1 MTMRLRFA
9 PSPTG
14 QLHVG
19 NARTALFNWLLA
31 HGKDGTFVLR
41 IEDTD
46 SERSSRESETSIL
59 EDLRWL
65 GLDWDEGPDVDGLH
79 GPYRQSERLHLYASY
94 ANELIA
100 GGHAYYCFCSPAK
113 LESDR
118 QANLAAGR
126 PPRYAGTCR
135 ELAPEETGARME
147 AGERPVIRFKV
158 PPGVEVSFQDLVRGE
173 VTFNTDVIG
182 DPVLV
187 RSDGRPA
194 YNFAVVVDDALM
206 EITHVIRG
214 EDHIS
219 NTPRQL
225 LLYQSLG
232 FSPPQFAHLALVM
245 GPDHTPLSK
254 RHGATS
260 VAEFRLRGFLPEAL
274 VNYLALIGWSPG
286 AAADDPGTIE
296 EILPVD
302 ELARRF
308 RIEDVGHSAGIFD
321 VEKLSWMNR
330 QYMKAASAGRIA
342 AESIRYF
349 IARGYVKR
357 RTDEA
362 LEFIGSLLPMAVGS
376 VDRLEEIPERL
387 QFLFDFNPAASL
399 QQADV
404 AHVLEQRGARD
415 VILALPAAIEAPLVD
430 KEAFRAAAA
439 RVREKTGMKGKALFH
454 PIRVALTG
462 SDGGPELDLAVPAI
476 DRGATL
482 SSNAGVAKIVG
493 CRERAQL
500 FAKAIG

>member
-1 MTMRLRFA
+1 MRLRFA

-31 HGKDGTFVLR
+31 HGHDGTLILR

-46 SERSSRESETSIL
+46 AERSTRESEAGIL
-59 EDLRWL
+59 EDLRWM
-65 GLDWDEGPDVDGLH
+65 GLHWDEGPDIGGPH

-94 ANELIA
+94 ANELI
-100 GGHAYYCFCSPAK
+100 GGGQAYYCFCPPSK
-113 LESDR
+113 LEKDR
-118 QANLAAGR
+118 KEDLAAGR
-126 PPRYAGTCR
+126 PPKYHGTCR
-135 ELAPEETGARME
+135 DIPIEDARARIE
-147 AGERPVIRFKV
+147 AAERPVIRFRV
-158 PPGVEVSFQDLVRGE
+158 PPSAEVSFADLVRGE

-187 RSDGRPA
+187 RSDGRPQ

-206 EITHVIRG
+206 EVTHVIRG

-225 LLYQSLG
+225 LLYRALG
-232 FSPPQFAHLALVM
+232 FTPPQFAHLALVM

-286 AAADDPGTIE
+286 ASVDDPDTNDE
-296 EILPVD
+296 LLPVA

-308 RIEDVGHSAGIFD
+308 AIEDVGHSAGIFD
-321 VEKLSWMNR
+321 IEKLSWMNR
-330 QYMKAASAGRIA
+330 HYMKVAAPGRIA

-349 IARGYVKR
+349 IARGYVRR
-357 RTDEA
+357 RTDDAVEYMT
-362 LEFIGSLLPMAVGS
+362 SLLPMAVGS

-387 QFLFDFNPAASL
+387 QFLFEFDPAAAL
-399 QQADV
+399 HQADV
-404 AHVLEQRGARD
+404 THVLEQRGARE
-415 VILALPAAIEAPLVD
+415 VIAALPDAIQAPLTD

-454 PIRVALTG
+454 PIRVVLTG

-476 DRGATL
+476 DRGAEL
-482 SSNAGVAKIVG
+482 PRSAGVALVLG
-493 CRERAQL
+493 CRERAEM
-500 FAKAIG
+500 FARPLR

>member
-1 MTMRLRFA
+1 MRVRFA

-31 HGKDGTFVLR
+31 HGHDGTLILR

-46 SERSSRESETSIL
+46 AERSTRESETGIL

-65 GLDWDEGPDVDGLH
+65 GLHWDEGPDIGGPH

-94 ANELIA
+94 ANELLAA
-100 GGHAYYCFCSPAK
+100 GYAYYCFCAPAK

-118 QANLAAGR
+118 RADLAASR
-126 PPRYAGTCR
+126 PPKYHGTCR
-135 ELAPEETGARME
+135 GISLEDARGRIE
-147 AGERPVIRFKV
+147 AGERPVVRFRV
-158 PPGVEVSFQDLVRGE
+158 PDSSEISFADLVRGE
-173 VTFNTDVIG
+173 VTFSTDVIG

-187 RSDGRPA
+187 RSDGRPQ

-206 EITHVIRG
+206 EVTHVIRG

-225 LLYQSLG
+225 LLYRALG
-232 FSPPQFAHLALVM
+232 FTPPQFAHLSLVM

-260 VAEFRLRGFLPEAL
+260 VSEFRLRGYLPEAL

-286 AAADDPGTIE
+286 AAVDDPGTNE
-296 EILPVD
+296 ELLPIG

-308 RIEDVGHSAGIFD
+308 AIEDVGHAAGIFD
-321 VEKLSWMNR
+321 PEKLAWMNR
-330 QYMKAASAGRIA
+330 HYMKVAAPGRIA
-342 AESIRYF
+342 AESMRYF
-349 IARGYVKR
+349 IARGYVRR

-362 LEFIGSLLPMAVGS
+362 LEFVASLLPMAVGS
-376 VDRLEEIPERL
+376 VDRLEEIPDRL
-387 QFLFDFNPAASL
+387 QFLFEYDPVAAL
-399 QQADV
+399 QQTDV

-415 VILALPAAIEAPLVD
+415 VILALPEAIQGPLTD

-439 RVREKTGMKGKALFH
+439 RVRELTGMKGKALFH

-476 DRGATL
+476 DRGGALTPAA
-482 SSNAGVAKIVG
+482 SVRKIIG
-493 CRERAQL
+493 CQERAQL

>member
-1 MTMRLRFA
+1 MSLRVRFA

-31 HGKDGTFVLR
+31 QGKDGTFILR

-46 SERSSRESETSIL
+46 VERSTRESEASIL

-65 GLDWDEGPDVDGLH
+65 GLDWDEGPDEGGVH

-100 GGHAYYCFCSPAK
+100 ADHAYYCFCSAQA
-113 LESDR
+113 LEAER
-118 QANLAAGR
+118 KALLAAGR
-126 PPRYAGTCR
+126 PPRYGGTCR
-135 ELAPEETGARME
+135 SLSRDAAQARIE

-158 PPGVEVSFQDLVRGE
+158 PEGIEVKFLDLVRGE
-173 VTFNTDVIG
+173 VTFNTEVIG

-194 YNFAVVVDDALM
+194 YNFAVVIDDALM

-219 NTPRQL
+219 NTPRQV
-225 LLYQSLG
+225 LLYGALG
-232 FSPPQFAHLALVM
+232 FQPPQFAHLALVM

-260 VAEFRLRGFLPEAL
+260 VAEFRARGYLPEAL

-286 AAADDPGTIE
+286 DGE
-296 EILPVD
+296 ELLEIG

-308 RIEDVGHSAGIFD
+308 AIEDVGHSAGVFD
-321 VEKLSWMNR
+321 QEKLAWMNR
-330 QYMKAASAGRIA
+330 HYMKAAAPTRIA
-342 AESIRYF
+342 AESLNYF
-349 IARGYVKR
+349 MKFGFVTR

-362 LEFIGSLLPMAVGS
+362 TDYISSLLPMAVGS
-376 VDRLEEIPERL
+376 VDRLEEIPDRVR
-387 QFLFDFNPAASL
+387 FLFDFDAASSL
-399 QQADV
+399 ARPEV
-404 AHVLEQRGARD
+404 AEVLHEPGARE
-415 VILALPAAIEAPLVD
+415 VIAALADELAGAGRLD
-430 KEAFRAAAA
+430 KESFRAAAN
-439 RVREKTGMKGKALFH
+439 RVKQRTGQKGRSLFH

-462 SDGGPELDLAVPAI
+462 QAGGPELDLAVPAI
-476 DRGATL
+476 DRGAEL
-482 SSNAGVAKIVG
+482 PAAAGVAPVVG
-493 CRERAQL
+493 NRERAEA
-500 FAKAIG
+500 FAREIE